1 MKRLSKLKN
10 GRLKLRLSG
19 RHRQQLERTARTHK
33 KPQVRE
39 KAAAV
44 LKVANGQS
52 VSLVAKTGLLTS
64 RHRSAV
70 YEWID
75 QYFTHGIDA
84 WEQNRERCRKISAEQ
99 QEELFEIVTTKSP
112 EYFGADQSR
121 WTLTLLRQKV
131 SFLSVYKSLSGLFY
145 LLSALRLAWIRC
157 RDVVE
162 SVNPLKFYKIRRN
175 RRILG
180 YVRKH
185 PDKAVMLFLDE
196 FSIYR
201 QPLKG
206 KAWAQKGT
214 QPKNRRSRSS
224 NTRFRIVG
232 AINAVSGELI
242 FGSGSKIT
250 VVKLCEFLET
260 LRETSPNRRIY
271 LVLDNW
277 HNVHNHPKTVAK
289 LEKLGIIALWQ
300 PLYMPQSNPIERLWL
315 RLSEEI
321 LRIHRFSGWRR
332 AFAEFVSA
340 PQLVPISLLEGIPFP
355 VFPLCPQ
362 SVKHPTVTSKRI
374 T

>member
-1 MKRLSKLKN
+1 MKRLTKLKN

-52 VSLVAKTGLLTS
+52 VSLVAETGLLTP
-64 RHRSAV
+64 RHRSTI

-99 QEELFEIVTTKSP
+99 QKELFEIVTTKSP
-112 EYFGADQSR
+112 EDFGVDQSR
-121 WTLTLLRQKV
+121 WTLALLRQKV

-145 LLSALRLAWIRC
+145 LLSALHLAWIRC
-157 RDVVE
+157 RDVVY
-162 SVNPLKFYKIRRN
+162 SMDPLRDYKIRRN

-180 YVRKH
+180 YVRKNQN
-185 PDKAVMLFLDE
+185 KAVMLFLDE
-196 FSIYR
+196 FSVYR

-206 KAWAQKGT
+206 KGWAEKGT
-214 QPKNRRSRSS
+214 QPKNLRSRSS

-232 AINAVSGELI
+232 AINAVDGKLTFDFS
-242 FGSGSKIT
+242 SKIT
-250 VVKLCEFLET
+250 VVKLCQFLEM
-260 LRETSPNRRIY
+260 LREEYPHRRIY

-289 LEKLGIIALWQ
+289 LEELSIIALWQ
-300 PLYMPQSNPIERLWL
+300 PTYMPQSNPIEQLW
-315 RLSEEI
+315 RHISEKI
-321 LRIHRFSGWRR
+321 LRIHRLSDQWDVLKQRVLDWLSQFTEPS
-332 AFAEFVSA
+332 EK
-340 PQLVPISLLEGIPFP
+340 LLQMVGLLGRVAIRTQP
-355 VFPLCPQ
+355 
-362 SVKHPTVTSKRI
+362 
-374 T
+374 